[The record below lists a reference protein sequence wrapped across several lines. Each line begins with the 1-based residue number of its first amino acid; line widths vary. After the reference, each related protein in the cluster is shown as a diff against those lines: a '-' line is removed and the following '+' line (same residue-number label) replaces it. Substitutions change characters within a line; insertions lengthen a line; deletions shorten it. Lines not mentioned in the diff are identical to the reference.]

1 MRRLLVLTFALCLVA
16 EAAHAQAPR
25 SVAINYGVS
34 QFIVSTAAVFSVP
47 KAMGFW
53 REEGLDVSPQG
64 ADGAGVALQQLIA
77 GRVRM
82 TLTGIPAAMELINK
96 GAPIH
101 VVASAYADNV
111 FYPVVLED
119 SPIHTIQDFKN
130 KTVGVTA
137 LASTNTIWI
146 KAIVKGY
153 GLDPERDLKL
163 VGVGSGAAPLQA
175 LTSHRLDALQLFE
188 AEYDSAEA
196 QGVRLRRFNTLPAL
210 KDLSFV
216 QGLMVNEADLKDD
229 PKLVIGL
236 LRGIAKAAVWSGA
249 HIEDAVRLHW
259 KVFPLTKPQGVDE
272 ATALANASVV
282 LKKQLSHYTQ
292 PFGATT
298 TEKILASRDALFEFG
313 GLTKKLEPSAYY
325 TDALLTEVN
334 DFDHAAVSAL
344 PVPP

>member
-1 MRRLLVLTFALCLVA
+1 MRRYQFLALALCLMTS
-16 EAAHAQAPR
+16 AARAQTTRP
-25 SVAINYGVS
+25 VAINYGVS

-53 REEGLDVSPQG
+53 QQEGLDVSPQG

-96 GAPIH
+96 GAPIRIA
-101 VVASAYADNV
+101 ASAYADNV

-119 SPIHTIQDFKN
+119 SPIRTIQDFKD

-153 GLDPERDLKL
+153 GLNPDRDLKL

-188 AEYDSAEA
+188 AEYDAAEA

-216 QGLMVNEADLKDD
+216 QGLMVNEDDLKDD

-236 LRGIAKAAVWSGA
+236 LRGVAKAAVWSGT

-259 KVFPLTKPQGVDE
+259 KIFPLTKPQGIDE
-272 ATALANASVV
+272 ATALANAAVV
-282 LKKQLSHYTQ
+282 LRKQLSHYTR
-292 PFGATT
+292 PFGVTT

-313 GLTKKLEPSAYY
+313 GLTKKLEPGAYY
-325 TDALLTEVN
+325 TDALLAQVN
-334 DFDHAAVSAL
+334 DFDHAAVAAL
-344 PVPP
+344 PVP